1 VLQPRNEAA
10 SGAYHEVEEM
20 MPRFFPSVLTTL
32 LLGGLASA
40 AELPTP
46 KQITWTSETT
56 GGAINGLV
64 YLPPAAADKP
74 LPAVVYQKNLSVERI
89 GQETDEAI
97 VSGLVNDGN
106 LVLVLDYQHHEKAKS
121 PTINADSLA
130 LRKAMTG
137 KKSTLLSDYKVDGN
151 HIFILAEGF
160 RLARNVTFA
169 KDGKRT
175 LGMDIMYPAKPS
187 RPVPLLLEFTC
198 DNAERMGSGSLLFCH
213 DTLVDGGQAAG
224 FATAMADHPVAP
236 PYKGLDNPMP
246 DAFWWAKAAVL
257 RAEDFARENGLMP
270 SIGLIGF
277 SRGGPFAAMLAAN
290 VGPMSVPPGP
300 GGGDGD
306 ARRLGPTAV
315 RAALIHGNRYDYLDL
330 LPDDKMIPRFKKSWG
345 EPTTQPL
352 NWQLRGATNYLAK
365 DPKFIAPMFL
375 NTSRAES
382 PDSQDGL
389 AKFHTKLTELGVE
402 HVYQVDDDQ
411 RGHQVTTDPNTLNKI
426 YDFFHQHLKDVTK

>member
-1 VLQPRNEAA
+1 
-10 SGAYHEVEEM
+10 M
-20 MPRFFPSVLTTL
+20 TRFSSVILATL
-32 LLGGLASA
+32 LISRLAIS

-46 KQITWTSETT
+46 KQITWNSETT
-56 GGAINGLV
+56 GGSVAGLV
-64 YLPPAAADKP
+64 YAPANAADKP
-74 LPAVVYQKNLSVERI
+74 LPTVVYQKNLSVERI
-89 GQETDEAI
+89 GQEPDDAI
-97 VSGLVNDGN
+97 LADLLKDGN
-106 LVLVLDYQHHEKAKS
+106 LVLVLDYLHHDKAKS
-121 PTINADSLA
+121 PTLNADSLA

-137 KKSTLLSDYKVDGN
+137 KKPTLLADYKVDGN

-160 RLARNVTFA
+160 RLARNVNFA
-169 KDGKRT
+169 QDGKRT

-198 DNAERMGSGSLLFCH
+198 DNVERMGSGSLLFCH
-213 DTLVDGGQAAG
+213 DTLIDGGQAAG

-246 DAFWWAKAAVL
+246 DAFWRAKAAVL
-257 RAEDFARENGLMP
+257 KAEDFARENGLTP
-270 SIGLIGF
+270 TIGLIGF

-306 ARRLGPTAV
+306 PPRLGPTAV

-330 LPDDKMIPRFKKSWG
+330 LPDDKMVVRFKKSWG

-352 NWQLRGATNYLAK
+352 NWQLRGAANYLAK
-365 DPKFIAPMFL
+365 DKQFIAPMFL

-382 PDSQDGL
+382 PEYQDGL
-389 AKFHTKLTELGVE
+389 AKFHKKLTELGVE

-411 RGHQVTTDPNTLNKI
+411 RGHQVSTDPSTLTKI
-426 YDFFHQHLKDVTK
+426 YDFFHQHLKDATK